1 MILQKRDLG
10 PMFDCMKTKSV
21 FSTRCWSSANRVLF
35 PSININRV
43 LMNTRQWIP
52 SMLKICKSQTIVYY
66 LGQKWYLGWMIKLF
80 MSNKTK
86 NVIPFGK
93 VSTSF
98 GKLLKYACLIASV
111 ADILFL
117 GTHYRTN
124 IATLL
129 WLLQQIAVILFL
141 QFINSFHWPIQ
152 CINTFKSWGIV
163 QVNDNNI
170 KLVNNPM
177 I

>member
-1 MILQKRDLG
+1 MWRWRYGPTEKRLRSYVWLY
-10 PMFDCMKTKSV
+10 KNSV
-21 FSTRCWSSANRVLF
+21 FSTRCWSSVNKLPIECRF
-35 PSININRV
+35 PLINVNSV
-43 LMNTRQWIP
+43 LMDTRQWIT
-52 SMLKICKSQTIVYY
+52 SILKICKSHTIIVYY

-86 NVIPFGK
+86 NIIPLGK

-124 IATLL
+124 VAMLL
-129 WLLQQIAVILFL
+129 LLLQQIAVILFH

-152 CINTFKSWGIV
+152 CINTFPFSH
-163 QVNDNNI
+163 
-170 KLVNNPM
+170 
-177 I
+177 